1 MSEHAHK
8 VDNYLNFIEQKYD
21 LLTNLQNVLSDDK
34 FPTLGPFYKKLLVFI
49 SMARYVAHMKKLI
62 RSLKYKTIKFPNDED
77 LVDRNQQDNTV
88 NLLIDKYR
96 NSFEAKYT
104 KFNTQLKE
112 KLIPKIIE
120 EGEKEKKGVVENAW
134 KMVNEAS
141 TGSYDIEDSYQ
152 EGYLALLDTF
162 KYKPSD
168 ETIKKMTI

>member
-77 LVDRNQQDNTV
+77 LVDRNQ
-88 NLLIDKYR
+88 
-96 NSFEAKYT
+96 
-104 KFNTQLKE
+104 
-112 KLIPKIIE
+112 
-120 EGEKEKKGVVENAW
+120 
-134 KMVNEAS
+134 
-141 TGSYDIEDSYQ
+141 
-152 EGYLALLDTF
+152 
-162 KYKPSD
+162 
-168 ETIKKMTI
+168 